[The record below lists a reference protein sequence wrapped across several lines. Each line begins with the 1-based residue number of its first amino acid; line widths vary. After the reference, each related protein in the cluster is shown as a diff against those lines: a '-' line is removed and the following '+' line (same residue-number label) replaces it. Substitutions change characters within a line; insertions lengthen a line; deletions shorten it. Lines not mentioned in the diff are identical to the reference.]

1 LAGLEEVFGLVLEMA
16 EVGVFGELARGFFG
30 VAGHG
35 DLLSVAP
42 GVRTTGRK
50 KVCLASLHAGGLLPF
65 PRTGCV
71 LYAEVNGTGVKEGR
85 QAEGVLSELLR
96 GNEHTAVVD
105 PRAV

>member
-16 EVGVFGELARGFFG
+16 EVGVFG
-30 VAGHG
+30 
-35 DLLSVAP
+35 DVAP